1 MFPISPHS
9 TEPHPTPLRPHFTLC
24 RLPSCRCSCF
34 SRLSCVFADGSRE
47 HGHLL
52 EQLGARARVHLYRT
66 CRPKKNG
73 QIKNKQD
80 QYREDVYT
88 TVTTRIGIR
97 TTTTA
102 RKKKK
107 TRSSIGAGRDIQPRP
122 GKGFIKFTNTS
133 PVLYLSLLVGDLPNC
148 THRTGYD
155 SGHLSPTLPTR
166 TCSIN
171 VPGKVLYT
179 RG

>member
-107 TRSSIGAGRDIQPRP
+107 KLGAALARAG
-122 GKGFIKFTNTS
+122 TS
-133 PVLYLSLLVGDLPNC
+133 NLGLA
-148 THRTGYD
+148 
-155 SGHLSPTLPTR
+155 
-166 TCSIN
+166 
-171 VPGKVLYT
+171 KVLSNLLIHRQSSTFPSSWATYQIAPT
-179 RG
+179 GQVTTQVIYLLPYRHGHVL